1 MKRILSLFLTL
12 PFIALSQNNPPEISN
27 LQAMA
32 NLANQTIAVTFDLS
46 DPDGDMMTLNVYV
59 SADDGKSHV
68 AHVVSATGDIGANIA
83 SGTGKSVT
91 ITYNNDS
98 LLTSAQ
104 GNVLAQFTV
113 KVVATDGHAVPMQEI
128 ISQVDSLSVYN
139 DMLWIAQP
147 RNYVSAP
154 TGITTVK
161 DSIETRFTSYDLQ
174 TERLLFSWAGH
185 ASENMVG
192 RHPGVGNERNTI
204 IIDGHF
210 DAVNGSPGA
219 DDNGTAV
226 AAVMAASRILSQ
238 YQFNHTLKFIGFD
251 KEENG
256 LQGSLNYI
264 NNQIPHYEDI
274 SAVLNSEMIG
284 YYSEDT
290 NSQTVPFGFDL
301 LFPAT
306 VDSIVASGY
315 QGKWLFVVGNAAS
328 ASLIST
334 FNTVARA
341 NIPNANTLMLNVPG
355 NGQIAPDL
363 RRSDHAPFWD
373 AGFQALMLTD
383 GAEFR
388 NANYHTPGDSLGNL
402 NIPFLVR
409 NIQAVIATAAHLAE
423 PVYADSKV
431 APVGQLIAN
440 VPFSLTEIPEMRVEV
455 FPNPSTHVLYF
466 RFNQPI
472 GAAKIAIHD
481 LQGRTELHE
490 EIDLEGNSTHS
501 VDLHDH
507 HLKAG
512 IYVLSIR
519 TENME
524 ITRRFVVSEGHTH

>member
-1 MKRILSLFLTL
+1 MKRILTLLISL
-12 PFIALSQNNPPEISN
+12 PFLAFSQNNPPVISN
-27 LQAMA
+27 LQATA
-32 NLANQTIAVTFDLS
+32 NLANQTISVTFDLS
-46 DPDGDMMTLNVYV
+46 DPDGDLMSVDV
-59 SADDGKSHV
+59 FVGADGGKSHV
-68 AHVVSATGDIGANIA
+68 ARGTSISGDVGVNIG
-83 SGTGKSVT
+83 SGTGKSVS

-98 LLTSAQ
+98 LLASAQ

-113 KVVATDGHAVPMQEI
+113 KVVATDGKTIPMQEI

-154 TGITTVK
+154 AGITAIK
-161 DSIETRFTSYDLQ
+161 DSLDTRFTVYDLQ
-174 TERLLFSWAGH
+174 TDRLSFSWAGH
-185 ASENMVG
+185 PSENIVG

-210 DAVNGSPGA
+210 DAVSGSPGA

-226 AAVMAASRILSQ
+226 AAVMAAARILSQ

-256 LQGSLNYI
+256 LQGALNYI

-306 VDSIVASGY
+306 VDSIAASGY
-315 QGKWLFVVGNAAS
+315 QGKWLFVVGNATS
-328 ASLIST
+328 NQLVST

-373 AGFQALMLTD
+373 AGYQALMLTD

-388 NANYHTPGDSLGNL
+388 NANYHTPGDSLGTI

-409 NIQAVIATAAHLAE
+409 NIQAVIATAAHLAQ

-431 APVGQLIAN
+431 ASVGQLIAN
-440 VPFSLTEIPEMRVEV
+440 VPFSISEEMEMQVDV
-455 FPNPSTHVLYF
+455 YPNPSTHVLYF
-466 RFNQPI
+466 KFNQPI
-472 GAAKIAIHD
+472 GKIEIAITD
-481 LQGRTELHE
+481 LQGRMVFE
-490 EIDLEGNSTHS
+490 ENINLEGNTQHS
-501 VDLHDH
+501 IDLHDH
-507 HLKAG
+507 HLSAG
-512 IYVLSIR
+512 MYVLSVR
-519 TENME
+519 SENGMFS
-524 ITRRFVVSEGHTH
+524 RKFVVSEGHTH

>member
-1 MKRILSLFLTL
+1 MKRILFLFSLI
-12 PFIALSQNNPPEISN
+12 PFFTIAQNNPPEISN
-27 LQAMA
+27 VQATA
-32 NLANQTIAVTFDLS
+32 NLSNQTISVTFDLS
-46 DPDGDMMTLNVYV
+46 DPDGDLMTVNVFL

-68 AHVVSATGDIGANIA
+68 AHLVSATGDIGANIA
-83 SGTGKSVT
+83 AGTGKAVT
-91 ITYNNDS
+91 LSYNNDS
-98 LLTSAQ
+98 LLASAQ
-104 GNVLAQFTV
+104 GNIQANFSI
-113 KVVATDGHAVPMQEI
+113 KVVATDGHSVPMQEI

-154 TGITTVK
+154 AGIMAIK
-161 DSIETRFTSYDLQ
+161 DSLDTRFTAYGLQ
-174 TERLLFSWAGH
+174 TDRLSFTWAGH
-185 ASENMVG
+185 ASENIVG

-210 DAVNGSPGA
+210 DAVSGSPGA

-256 LQGSLNYI
+256 LQGALNYI

-315 QGKWLFVVGNAAS
+315 QGKWLFVVGNATS
-328 ASLIST
+328 NQLVST

-341 NIPNANTLMLNVPG
+341 NIPNVNTLMLNVPG

-373 AGFQALMLTD
+373 AGYQALMLTD

-388 NANYHTPGDSLGNL
+388 NANYHTPGDSLGTL

-409 NIQAVIATAAHLAE
+409 NIQAVIATAVHLAQ

-431 APVGQLIAN
+431 ASVGQLIAN
-440 VPFSLTEIPEMRVEV
+440 VPFSISEELEMQVDV
-455 FPNPSTHVLYF
+455 YPNPSTHMMYF
-466 RFNQPI
+466 KFNQAI
-472 GAAKIAIHD
+472 GKIEIAITD
-481 LQGRTELHE
+481 LQGRVLFE
-490 EIDLEGNSTHS
+490 EKINLEGNTQHS
-501 VDLHDH
+501 IDLHDN
-507 HLKAG
+507 HLSAG
-512 IYVLSIR
+512 MYVLSVR
-519 TENME
+519 SENGMFS
-524 ITRRFVVSEGHTH
+524 RKFVVSEGHTH